1 MDSNDELVCEDAWS
15 GARAVQRHLRGWYA
29 LGSMGMVDI
38 GTKND
43 RPCWPGSLVPG
54 GGNSEMVH
62 NAEHCRGADS
72 GVGVAG
78 LRGGGQQPSR
88 ACPHPGLGRCCRRN
102 PVRCRAD
109 LFRGFVAGIHP

>member
-43 RPCWPGSLVPG
+43 RPC
-54 GGNSEMVH
+54 
-62 NAEHCRGADS
+62 
-72 GVGVAG
+72 
-78 LRGGGQQPSR
+78 
-88 ACPHPGLGRCCRRN
+88 LGWAR
-102 PVRCRAD
+102 
-109 LFRGFVAGIHP
+109 